1 MKRVLPLLLVGL
13 LVGVSGYAAQEW
25 QMVSSCPPGEPF
37 TYATVAEGSW
47 TMVQLDEGWQRMALV
62 SRRRVDV
69 VEPYSGQPLA
79 TALPPAS
86 GMTFTGIPAFSPDG
100 SLLACAM
107 SDGSIRTWDAE
118 TGEATGVSMPGEG
131 SACVTFSHDG
141 ALLAAQS
148 LPGAATVW
156 SAATGEPLCSLS
168 ELEPYG
174 RLCVS
179 GFNSDDTLLFA
190 WTFSAESGAQA
201 TGVWDL
207 TTGALVRVFPG
218 TAGPLANGLV
228 YALEPKFADDRTLT
242 GISLWGDIHGT
253 ALGTAVAPGSML
265 AATFSSDGRYAALAL
280 ADETVSIWD
289 LDSWSEVYRLR
300 IRDVVSVAEDGGF
313 DEVTILVVSFSPD
326 SSLLATGTWVN
337 GSRAIVHLWNVS
349 EILTGAP

>member
-1 MKRVLPLLLVGL
+1 M
-13 LVGVSGYAAQEW
+13 VSG
-25 QMVSSCPPGEPF
+25 CPPGEPF

-62 SRRRVDV
+62 SRSRVDV

-86 GMTFTGIPAFSPDG
+86 RMTFTGIPAFSPDG

-179 GFNSDDTLLFA
+179 GFNSDDALLFA
-190 WTFSAESGAQA
+190 WAFSAGSGAQA

-207 TTGALVRVFPG
+207 TTGALARVFPG
-218 TAGPLANGLV
+218 IAGPLARGLV
-228 YALEPKFADDRTLT
+228 YALESKLADDRTLT
-242 GISLWGDIHGT
+242 GISVWGDIHG
-253 ALGTAVAPGSML
+253 AVLGTAVAPGPML
-265 AATFSSDGRYAALAL
+265 AAAFSSDGRYAALAL

-300 IRDVVSVAEDGGF
+300 LRDVTSIAGNEGF
-313 DEVTILVVSFSPD
+313 DDVTILVVSFSPD
-326 SSLLATGTWVN
+326 ASLLATATWVD
-337 GSRAIVHLWNVS
+337 GSRTIVHLWNVS
-349 EILTGAP
+349 ELLAEGP